1 LFNSRLERL
10 KTGGGNNESIALND
24 IEQKVKDMMQL
35 SVKGMPSTFD
45 CDGEIDAMPSSSYNY
60 DDEVDGKIILIMS
73 CIFLQP
79 QMIFQTIL
87 HRLTITIVIH
97 AL

>member
-1 LFNSRLERL
+1 
-10 KTGGGNNESIALND
+10 LND

-35 SVKGMPSTFD
+35 SVEGMPSTFD
-45 CDGEIDAMPSSSYNY
+45 CDGEIDAMPPSSYNY

-87 HRLTITIVIH
+87 Q
-97 AL
+97 

>member
-10 KTGGGNNESIALND
+10 KTGGGNNESIVLND

-35 SVKGMPSTFD
+35 SVEGMPSTFD
-45 CDGEIDAMPSSSYNY
+45 CDGEIDAMPFSDYNY

-79 QMIFQTIL
+79 QMIFF
-87 HRLTITIVIH
+87 RRFCND
-97 AL
+97 